1 MTPKI
6 YVETSIPSF
15 YYEIRSE
22 PEMVARRNWTR
33 QWWLE
38 CRHEYE
44 VVTSDAVIDELSRGD
59 YSTKNDALNLVKD
72 LPFLPLE
79 TAVYEIV
86 QTYLQHRLMPKDPL
100 GDALHLALASYH
112 KCEFLL
118 TWNCKNLANANKFT
132 HIKRLNTQ
140 MGLFIPT
147 LITPLELLEGVTH
160 DET

>member
-1 MTPKI
+1 MTPRT
-6 YVETSIPSF
+6 YLETSIPSF

-22 PEMVARRNWTR
+22 PKMVARRNWTH

-44 VVTSDAVIDELSRGD
+44 VVTSDAVIDELSHGN
-59 YSTKNDALNLVKD
+59 YSTKNEALNLVKD

-86 QTYLQHRLMPKDPL
+86 QTYLQHHLMPKDPL
-100 GDALHLALASYH
+100 GDALHLASASYH

-147 LITPLELLEGVTH
+147 LVTPLELLEGVTH
-160 DET
+160 DEN